1 MTAEP
6 GIKSMA
12 DLAAALNRVRIR
24 QGMTLLELDHLAALQ
39 NGYSAK
45 IVCGLK
51 SLGPLSL
58 SGMLMALNCEL
69 RVVLSPGKQNDNAN
83 NQVTYEVFH
92 REERKK
98 ISSAGGKAR
107 ALSLTASRRREI
119 AKLGALARAA
129 KYEKARCL
137 GNKLD
142 KIKKVVL
149 NSGNGGQ
156 GELF

>member
-1 MTAEP
+1 MTIEP
-6 GIKSMA
+6 GIRSMS
-12 DLAAALNRVRIR
+12 DLAAALNRQRQR

-45 IVCGLK
+45 IMCGVK

-58 SGMLMALNCEL
+58 SGMLMALGCEL
-69 RVVLSPGKQNDNAN
+69 RVVLAPSKQPENHTSEM
-83 NQVTYEVFH
+83 TYEVIH

-119 AKLGALARAA
+119 ARLGALARAA
-129 KYEKARCL
+129 KYEEARRQ
-137 GNKLD
+137 GKKLA
-142 KIKKVVL
+142 KIKVVVL
-149 NSGNGGQ
+149 NSGDRGQ